1 MEAEP
6 KVFVELG
13 TEADGAAPVVTE
25 SKALP
30 GHGGFVFVKDF
41 RLHPDADSAIRE
53 AKSPNAI
60 QTALENLEDQL
71 EILHKWSME

>member
-1 MEAEP
+1 MEVKP

-13 TEADGAAPVVTE
+13 TEADEAAPVVTE

-30 GHGGFVFVKDF
+30 GHRGFVFVKDF

-53 AKSPNAI
+53 AKSLNAI

>member
-13 TEADGAAPVVTE
+13 TEADGAAPVVTK

-41 RLHPDADSAIRE
+41 RLHPDADF
-53 AKSPNAI
+53 AI

-71 EILHKWSME
+71 EILHKIAWNDV